1 MTRTPVYFLS
11 HGGPNI
17 MEETQHKAYGKLQ
30 EIGQEVT
37 QKVRPK
43 AVVVFSAHWEGYRD
57 TIEVN
62 TAETMPLIYDFSGFP
77 PHYYEFKYPHV
88 GSPELAE
95 RVMEKIRGAGLKVDG
110 VRRGL
115 DHGVWASFMCAFS
128 PKDNPLNVPIVQVSI
143 YGEDDPDMHYNLGK
157 AVASLR
163 DEGVQIITS
172 GQAVH
177 NLRDMFR
184 AYGRPGALE
193 YTYSFDDALKQAVE
207 ESPDKRQAAMAEL
220 LKRPDAKKAHPSFD
234 HLLPIYVAAGAAHE
248 ETGKQLWTLP
258 EGSMSWAQFRFGEVA
273 A

>member
-1 MTRTPVYFLS
+1 MARTPVYFLS

-17 MEETQHKAYGKLQ
+17 MEQKDHPAYSKLQ
-30 EIGQEVT
+30 EIGREVT

-62 TAETMPLIYDFSGFP
+62 TAETMPLIYDFYGFP

-95 RVMEKIRGAGLKVDG
+95 RVMEKIREAGLKVEG

-115 DHGVWASFMCAFS
+115 DHGVWASFMCAFD
-128 PKDNPLNVPIVQVSI
+128 PEKNPLNVPIVQVSI

-163 DEGVQIITS
+163 EEGVQIITS

-177 NLRDMFR
+177 NLRDLWRGMQT
-184 AYGRPGALE
+184 PGALD
-193 YTYSFDDALKQAVE
+193 YVHSFDEALKQAVE
-207 ESPDKRQAAMAEL
+207 ESPESRQVAMAGL
-220 LKRPDAKKAHPSFD
+220 LKRPDAKKAHPTFD
-234 HLLPIYVAAGAAHE
+234 HLYPIYVAAGAASSE
-248 ETGKQLWTLP
+248 DGNRLWTMAD
-258 EGSMSWAQFRFGEVA
+258 GSMSWAQYRFGEVGA
-273 A
+273 